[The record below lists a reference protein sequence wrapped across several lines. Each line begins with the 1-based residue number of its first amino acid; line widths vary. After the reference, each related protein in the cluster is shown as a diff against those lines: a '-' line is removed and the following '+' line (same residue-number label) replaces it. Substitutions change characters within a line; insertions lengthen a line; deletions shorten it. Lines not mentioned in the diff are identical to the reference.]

1 MLTSTLIC
9 MTHSLNTKIRF
20 ISLICCLV
28 LFACKREPNN
38 IGLNLIGSANDIN
51 LAFDTSINLVAYTVQ
66 MDSIETKN
74 FSVYGLGKINDP
86 DMGVTRADLVFQ
98 YNLPN
103 NSFSWGGANS
113 FDSLILQLR
122 FADLNAFYGDLNQ
135 VHTLKVYELNEDLSF
150 DSSYYH
156 SRKFN
161 HNHTEIGSWTGKF
174 NLNDTSIIK
183 LGSQTFYLPPHIRI
197 KMNDAFAQ
205 KLIQAEAAGNFS
217 STSNFKKAFK
227 GLMVVDETDLG
238 NNTGGIAYIRLNSNV
253 SALTA
258 YYKDSLEADFPII
271 GGSEVAANAVSHYSA
286 PANFLQKSFVGTH
299 RDSLAVQS
307 LFGTKVRIEL
317 ADLLNKFGNKKIAI
331 NGAEMVFTVL
341 GDNGGFKLP
350 ERLQLVA
357 SDTSGYNIFT
367 KDLAFESSAYY
378 GGVLYGGKEY
388 RFNIARHMQ
397 YLLDEY
403 KSGKNMD
410 KLTGLF
416 LFIPVNNPFTAARL
430 MLDGKKDSGKIK
442 LKLTYSVLKN

>member
-1 MLTSTLIC
+1 MI
-9 MTHSLNTKIRF
+9 HSLSTKIKF
-20 ISLICCLV
+20 IFLVGCLA
-28 LFACKREPNN
+28 LFACKREPNT
-38 IGLNLIGSANDIN
+38 IGANLIGSSNN
-51 LAFDTSINLVAYTVQ
+51 LGLVFDTTVNMVAYTVK

-86 DMGVTRADLVFQ
+86 DMGITRSDLVFQ

-103 NSFSWGGANS
+103 NSFTWGGTTN
-113 FDSLILQLR
+113 FDSLVLQLR

-135 VHTLKVYELNEDLSF
+135 VHTLKVYELNEDLSI

-156 SRKFN
+156 SRKYVIN
-161 HNHTEIGSWTGKF
+161 NTEIGSWTGKF
-174 NLNDTSIIK
+174 NLTDTTTIK

-197 KMNDAFAQ
+197 QMSNTFAQ
-205 KLIQAEAAGNFS
+205 KLIQAEAAGSFT
-217 STSNFKKAFK
+217 STTNFKKAFK
-227 GLMVVDETDLG
+227 GFVVIDETDLAT
-238 NNTGGIAYIRLNSNV
+238 NKGGIAYIRLNSNV

-271 GGSEVAANAVSHYSA
+271 GGSEVAANAISHVAS
-286 PANFLQKSFVGTH
+286 PLNLLQESFAGSH

-307 LFGTKVRIEL
+307 LFGTKIRIEL
-317 ADLLNKFGNKKIAI
+317 PDLINKFGDKKIAI

-341 GDNGGFKLP
+341 GDNGGFQLP

-357 SDTSGYNIFT
+357 SDTLGYNIFT
-367 KDLAFESSAYY
+367 KDLAYESAAYY
-378 GGVLYGGKEY
+378 GGGLYAGKEY

-403 KSGKNMD
+403 KTGKD
-410 KLTGLF
+410 IHKLTGLF
-416 LFIPVNNPFTAARL
+416 LFIPVNNPFTAARI

-442 LKLTYSVLKN
+442 LKLTYTVLKD